1 MERLKELSFQE
12 KEQLC
17 MYLGKLYRKG
27 TLQTMMGCSGIVEDS
42 CDCQEDAFDI
52 AARIRLLI
60 CHMEKNYALIL
71 YNDFLE
77 IKERGWWSEWF
88 SRSSYYRYKKSAM
101 DTFLSAFYTNKG
113 ESERYGKKSIG
124 N

>member
-1 MERLKELSFQE
+1 MEQLKKLSFQE

-27 TLQTMMGCSGIVEDS
+27 KLHTLMGYSGIVEESDEE
-42 CDCQEDAFDI
+42 QVDALDI
-52 AARIRLLI
+52 AARIHILM
-60 CHMEKNYALIL
+60 CQMDKKYALIL

-88 SRSSYYRYKKSAM
+88 SRSTYYRYKKGAM
-101 DTFLSAFYTNKG
+101 DKFLTSFYTNKD
-113 ESERYGKKSIG
+113 EIEKC
-124 N
+124 